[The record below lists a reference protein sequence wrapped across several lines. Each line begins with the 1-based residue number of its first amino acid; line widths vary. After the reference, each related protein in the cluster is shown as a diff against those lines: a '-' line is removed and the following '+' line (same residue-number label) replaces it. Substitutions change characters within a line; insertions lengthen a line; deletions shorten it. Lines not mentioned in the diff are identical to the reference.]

1 MRKLLFT
8 GVVRPERAQLT
19 IGNVAHQLDLA
30 SGTTCQ
36 VKFNVFNNQLSALV
50 EAEESEDIYTLRNI
64 VKGTIE
70 LVTDIVGFV
79 RGYAYDVE
87 IVKVI
92 NEDLE
97 LSHVFGIQIPALE
110 ERNKRTEPEAV
121 NHIYPLCLGVDGKY
135 LKRALSDLG
144 MAIRHADDTPFY
156 CFRAIESLKQY
167 FGYVT
172 GKTEDKEQWQEMTRA
187 IGDHRT
193 TVEPIRKLAFPARH
207 GLPDATTDD
216 ERKNLFFSAWEI
228 VEAFIN
234 FRLKETGS
242 NYVFQPAGLASG
254 PASG

>member
-8 GVVRPERAQLT
+8 GVIRPERAQLT
-19 IGNVAHQLDLA
+19 IGTVEHQLELA

-50 EAEESEDIYTLRNI
+50 EAEESEDIYTLRNV

-70 LVTDIVGFV
+70 LITDIIGFV

-87 IVKVI
+87 IVKVV

-110 ERNKRTEPEAV
+110 ERNKRTVPDAV
-121 NHIYPLCLGVDGKY
+121 NYIYPLCLGADGKY
-135 LKRALSDLG
+135 LKRALGDLG
-144 MAIRHADDTPFY
+144 MSIRHADDTAFY

-172 GKTEDKEQWQEMTRA
+172 GKTEDKEQWQEMTKA

-207 GLPDATTDD
+207 GLPEAITDE
-216 ERKNLFFSAWEI
+216 ERKNLFFAAWEI

-234 FRLKETGS
+234 VRLKETGS
-242 NYVFQPAGLASG
+242 NYVLQPTGFALGSADG
-254 PASG
+254 